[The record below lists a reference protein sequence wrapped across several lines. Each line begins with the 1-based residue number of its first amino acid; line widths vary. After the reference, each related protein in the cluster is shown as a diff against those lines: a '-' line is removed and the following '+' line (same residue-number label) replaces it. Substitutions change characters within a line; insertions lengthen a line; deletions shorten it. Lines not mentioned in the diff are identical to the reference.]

1 MSNVDSLKNLS
12 ETNGVSGYEEN
23 ITKEVENIFEQY
35 VDEIKYDNMGNLIAH
50 KKGNVTDSIKVML
63 AAHMDEIGLMV
74 TNIED
79 EGFLRF
85 TAVGGVDQ
93 RTLVG
98 QEVIVLGQNEQYP
111 GIIGAKPPHVQ
122 DSNERNKAYKMDD
135 MYIDLGLEAE
145 EVKDKIRIGD
155 VVTVKRDFSKLKNN
169 RVTGKALDDRAG
181 ILVMLT
187 ALQELHQIHHQADLY
202 TVATVQEE
210 VGVRGATTSTYG
222 IVPDIGIAID
232 VCHGTMPGVSSED
245 AADLGQGVAIGFGPH
260 VHPDLFSK
268 LKEIAD
274 EHEID
279 YQVEPSNTPRGTDAY
294 AIQVTRAG
302 IPTALLSI
310 PLRYMHTSVETISYQ
325 DIKRAGRLLARFIRE
340 LDAEFVEGLQ
350 CF

>member
-1 MSNVDSLKNLS
+1 MSNLKILKELA

-23 ITKEVENIFEQY
+23 ITGKLENIFSNYTDQ
-35 VDEIKYDNMGNLIAH
+35 IKYDNLGNLIAC
-50 KKGNVTDSIKVML
+50 KRGTATENIKIML

-74 TNIED
+74 TKIED

-98 QEVIVLGQNEQYP
+98 QEVIVLGTEEYQ

-122 DSNERNKAYKMDD
+122 NSKERKKAYEMDD
-135 MYIDLGLEAE
+135 MYIDLGLEAA
-145 EVKDKIRIGD
+145 EVKDKVRVGD
-155 VVTVKRDFSKLKNN
+155 VITIKREFEELKNN
-169 RVTGKALDDRAG
+169 RVTAKALDDRAG
-181 ILVMLT
+181 VLVMLT
-187 ALQELHQIHHQADLY
+187 ALQELKDVQHQADLY

-222 IVPDIGIAID
+222 VVPDIGIAID
-232 VCHGTMPGVSSED
+232 VCHGTMPGVSKEDSSE
-245 AADLGQGVAIGFGPH
+245 LGAGVAIGFGPH

-268 LKEIAD
+268 LKDIAD

-279 YQVEPSNTPRGTDAY
+279 HQTEASNTPHGTDAF

-325 DIKRAGRLLARFIRE
+325 DIKRAGRLLARFIRD
-340 LDAEFVEGLQ
+340 LDDEFVEGLQ